1 MGGIMG
7 VYTEN
12 NTNWFTR
19 RGAFLALLIAFH
31 IAIFWALKS
40 GFAVKVMEK
49 ITEPIKAEIINE
61 VIEEPPPPPP
71 PEVQMELPPVQV
83 PPILVDIQL
92 PPPPPTAIE
101 APVTT
106 EPLPPATPP
115 APPSVTR
122 SVVVTRAALIS
133 RPDMADYYP
142 SASKSLGEEGRV
154 RIRLCIGS
162 NGRVTEASVAEASEY
177 PRLDE
182 AGVRFA
188 KAFRFR
194 AGTTDGKT
202 NQADCFVQPI
212 TFSLKDVQ

>member
-1 MGGIMG
+1 MG
-7 VYTEN
+7 VYTDN

-31 IAIFWALKS
+31 LAIFWALKS

-92 PPPPPTAIE
+92 PPPPPTAIQ
-101 APVTT
+101 APVTV
-106 EPLPPATPP
+106 EALPPSPP
-115 APPSVTR
+115 APPTVTR
-122 SVVVTRAALIS
+122 STVVSTNASLIS
-133 RPDMADYYP
+133 RPDAADYYP
-142 SASKSLGEEGRV
+142 SASKSAGEEGRV
-154 RIRLCIGS
+154 RIRICIGA
-162 NGRVTEASVAEASEY
+162 NGRVTNSEVAEASKF
-177 PRLDE
+177 PRLDD
-182 AGVRFA
+182 AGVRWA
-188 KAFRFR
+188 RQFRFKV
-194 AGTTDGKT
+194 GTVDGKPKES
-202 NQADCFVQPI
+202 DCFVQPI